1 MLLPFREVN
10 QMKLNELRPGMENLE
25 LSVEILSIG
34 EPREV
39 ETYTGLKHTLVE
51 GEVKD
56 ETGSLGLTVWNES
69 ISELENVKPGDSAIL
84 VNCFITSFKG
94 VLSINVGR
102 ESKII
107 KQ

>member
-1 MLLPFREVN
+1 
-10 QMKLNELRPGMENLE
+10 MKLNKLRPGMENID

-56 ETGSLGLTVWNES
+56 DTGTMGLTVWNES
-69 ISELENVKPGDSAIL
+69 ISELEKVKSGDKAKL

-102 ESKII
+102 ESQIE

>member
-1 MLLPFREVN
+1 
-10 QMKLNELRPGMENLE
+10 MENID

-56 ETGSLGLTVWNES
+56 DTGTMGLTVWNES
-69 ISELENVKPGDSAIL
+69 ISELEKVKSGDKAKL

-102 ESKII
+102 ESQIE

>member
-1 MLLPFREVN
+1 
-10 QMKLNELRPGMENLE
+10 MKLNELRPGMENLE
-25 LSVEILSIG
+25 LSVEILGIG

-39 ETYTGLKHTLVE
+39 ETHKGLKHMLVE

-56 ETGSLGLTVWNES
+56 ETGSMGLTVWNES
-69 ISELENVKPGDSAIL
+69 ISELENVKPGDSAKL

-94 VLSINVGR
+94 VLSINIGR
-102 ESKII
+102 ESKIE